1 MKRFIQKACIYI
13 VLLIVL
19 AIGLDWIITRG
30 LQQVD
35 HFIYEPWTYIR
46 EGNHTHDVL
55 IIGNSR
61 AQGHIH
67 PIILDSICECNS
79 YNLGIEA
86 YHMNMHILKC
96 HYYLKYNHKPKLI
109 IYQIDLATIH
119 NHPIKRGS
127 NSEQFLPLFYNPFW
141 RDKLEYLG
149 YNKVDL
155 YCPLYRYFGYHTAI
169 RYGMLE
175 GLNIKHIVMSPAEK
189 GFKGWDELMAASI
202 TQDEIAKINQSNRF
216 TTNTDDLKQ
225 FEVFIQECKD
235 NDVAICLVYSPMY
248 TAVQEGLID
257 RYVFEN
263 YLNEVSTKYDV
274 PYIDYTKDVELCS
287 NPMYFSSPGHL
298 NLLGAEV
305 FTTKLAHDIDSLG
318 LLKK

>member
-1 MKRFIQKACIYI
+1 MKRFIQKVGIYI
-13 VLLIVL
+13 VLIIVL

-35 HFIYEPWTYIR
+35 DFIYQPWTYIR
-46 EGNHTHDVL
+46 EGNHNHDVL
-55 IIGNSR
+55 ILGNSR

-67 PIILDSICECNS
+67 PAILDSICECNS

-86 YHMNMHILKC
+86 YHMNMHVLKYK
-96 HYYLKYNHKPKLI
+96 YYLKYSAKPKLI
-109 IYQIDLATIH
+109 VYQVDLATIH

-127 NSEQFLPLFYNPFW
+127 NSEQFLPLFYDLFW
-141 RDKLEYLG
+141 RDKMENLG
-149 YNKVDL
+149 YNKWDL

-169 RYGMLE
+169 RYGIVA
-175 GLNIKHIVMSPAEK
+175 GVGIQHITANPNYK

-202 TQDEIAKINQSNRF
+202 TPDEIAKINQSNQF
-216 TTNTDDLKQ
+216 TKNRNDLEY

-248 TAVQEGLID
+248 TAVQESLTD
-257 RYVFEN
+257 RDTFAY
-263 YLNEVSTKYDV
+263 YINEVARKYNV
-274 PYIDYTKDVELCS
+274 PYIDYTKDIELCS

-318 LLKK
+318 LLK